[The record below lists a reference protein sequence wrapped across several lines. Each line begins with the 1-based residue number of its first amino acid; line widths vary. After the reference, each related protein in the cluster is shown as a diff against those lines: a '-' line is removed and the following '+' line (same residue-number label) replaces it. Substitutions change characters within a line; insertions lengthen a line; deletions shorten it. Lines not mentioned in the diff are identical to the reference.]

1 MFTIAVSLV
10 SCGDAMFSFLP
21 LSFQKY
27 KLVFVACLIVLLV
40 ILNLRGVKESVTFL
54 APIFIVFVATHV
66 LLIGYGILTHTGQIK
81 PLFNE
86 VNVNFNSGLTTLGF
100 IGVLAIFLRA
110 FSMGAGTYT
119 GIEAVS
125 NGMQIMRDPKVQT
138 GKRTMVYM
146 ACSLAITAGGLLV
159 CYLLFRIKPVEGRT
173 LNAILAGAVF
183 SHLAPWR
190 NDCPHY
196 HPFRRR
202 ASCRGSADGL
212 Y

>member
-1 MFTIAVSLV
+1 MLTIAVSLV

-21 LSFQKY
+21 LSFQQY

-54 APIFIVFVATHV
+54 APIFIIFVVTHV

-86 VNVNFNSGLTTLGF
+86 VNANLASGLSTLGF

-110 FSMGAGTYT
+110 FSMGSGTYT

-146 ACSLAITAGGLLV
+146 ASSLAITAAGLLI
-159 CYLLFRIKPVEGRT
+159 CYLLFNIQPAEGRT

-183 SHLAPWR
+183 SHWPL
-190 NDCPHY
+190 
-196 HPFRRR
+196 
-202 ASCRGSADGL
+202 GE
-212 Y
+212 